1 MNTYLL
7 FKSIHLI
14 AVISWMAGLLYLPR
28 IFVYH
33 SEADRDKKSE
43 DLISTFKI
51 MERRLFIYIMNP
63 AMIVSWIFGI
73 LLIHSIGINS
83 FGSLWLQLK
92 MFFIVILT
100 IYHFFLLQCLRKFAE
115 NRNSYSSKFYRIIN
129 EIPTV
134 LLIMIIFVV
143 VFKFICA
150 SCLLHIDF
158 PNYLI
163 NVRSYIALNHK
174 SNSSTVA
181 SVWGRTVNNHWVV
194 KR

>member
-33 SEADRDKKSE
+33 SESIANNKSQN
-43 DLISTFKI
+43 LMSTFKI

-63 AMIVSWIFGI
+63 AMIVSWIFGV
-73 LLIHSIGINS
+73 LLIHTIGIDN

-92 MFFIVILT
+92 LFFVIILT
-100 IYHFFLLQCLRKFAE
+100 IYHFFLFQCLRKFAE
-115 NRNSYSSKFYRIIN
+115 NNNYFSPKFYRIIN

-134 LLIMIIFVV
+134 LLIGIILIV
-143 VFKFICA
+143 VFKP
-150 SCLLHIDF
+150 L
-158 PNYLI
+158 
-163 NVRSYIALNHK
+163 
-174 SNSSTVA
+174 
-181 SVWGRTVNNHWVV
+181 
-194 KR
+194 

>member
-33 SEADRDKKSE
+33 SEAARDNKSE
-43 DLISTFKI
+43 DLMSTFKV
-51 MERRLFIYIMNP
+51 MERRLFVYIMNP

-73 LLIHSIGINS
+73 LLIHIIGMDN

-92 MFFIVILT
+92 LVFVIILT
-100 IYHFFLLQCLRKFAE
+100 IYHFFLFQCLRNFTD
-115 NRNSYSSKFYRIIN
+115 NTNSFSPKFYRIIN

-134 LLIMIIFVV
+134 LLIGIILAV
-143 VFKFICA
+143 VFKP
-150 SCLLHIDF
+150 L
-158 PNYLI
+158 
-163 NVRSYIALNHK
+163 
-174 SNSSTVA
+174 
-181 SVWGRTVNNHWVV
+181 
-194 KR
+194 